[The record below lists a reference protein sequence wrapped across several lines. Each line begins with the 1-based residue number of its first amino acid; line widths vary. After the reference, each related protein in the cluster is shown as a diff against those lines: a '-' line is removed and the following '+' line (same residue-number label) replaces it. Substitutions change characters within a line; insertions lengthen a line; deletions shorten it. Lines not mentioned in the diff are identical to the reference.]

1 MALLIGM
8 IAALLLI
15 AYVTLLVSDY
25 MDTGKLDYKALMIS
39 VLVFVVCMIV
49 LSCVGGR

>member
-1 MALLIGM
+1 MVLLLSMICAL
-8 IAALLLI
+8 ALI

-39 VLVFVVCMIV
+39 VLAFVLCMIV
-49 LSCVGGR
+49 LAWIG

>member
-25 MDTGKLDYKALMIS
+25 METGKLNYKALMIS
-39 VLVFVVCMIV
+39 VLVFVLCMIV
-49 LSCVGGR
+49 LAWIG

>member
-8 IAALLLI
+8 ICALLLI

-25 MDTGKLDYKALMIS
+25 METGKLDYRALMVS
-39 VLVFVVCMIV
+39 VIVFVVCMIV
-49 LSCVGGR
+49 LSCVG

>member
-1 MALLIGM
+1 MTLLIGM
-8 IAALLLI
+8 ICALALI

-39 VLVFVVCMIV
+39 VLAFVLCMIV
-49 LSCVGGR
+49 LAWIG